1 LISKTKIKKQKSDD
15 IINYIEFERDFKKSI
30 YKKVFIEFNNEQN
43 ANKFV
48 ESLNNT
54 SYKKHK
60 LSATWTQTRN
70 SRPFIK
76 KSTYLKLVGFPLNI
90 TKTKVLQFLY
100 QNKIEPK
107 DINLIFKYS
116 LISQIFMQFDNI
128 RECVEALQITKKISY
143 TDKNKKK
150 I

>member
-1 LISKTKIKKQKSDD
+1 MGNEVDIMKLIDIKNKDKKQKSDD

-43 ANKFV
+43 ANKFA

-54 SYKKHK
+54 LYKKHK

-116 LISQIFMQFDNI
+116 LISQI
-128 RECVEALQITKKISY
+128 
-143 TDKNKKK
+143 
-150 I
+150 